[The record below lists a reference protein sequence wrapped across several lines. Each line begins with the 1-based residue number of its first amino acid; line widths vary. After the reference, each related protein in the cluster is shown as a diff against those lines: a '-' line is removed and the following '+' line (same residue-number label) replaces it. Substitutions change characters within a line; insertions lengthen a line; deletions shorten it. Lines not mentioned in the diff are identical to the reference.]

1 MSAGDLRT
9 SRLLN
14 KGWSVFKQ
22 PYPLSLLLHNARSRQ
37 LPAEKT
43 TVESLSSPNS
53 YLPPFPR
60 SSCPSGGFTRRKDP
74 RRRPHLRCR
83 KAPPL
88 YGISR
93 LAERGGFCR
102 LRSGAPRV
110 PPPLKL
116 THGVLGLGGESSPV
130 QGSPTSSPAWPLG
143 RDEACPRSPN
153 FINIPAWNQVS
164 ARAFRQRGKPAA
176 RLDQGAPRL
185 PSLLQKDQRVAG
197 GRGFPS
203 LPRDSPNAHIPILA
217 FSFGCNLTS
226 CFPVELSFWQN
237 W

>member
-1 MSAGDLRT
+1 MPQSASALRHFTT
-9 SRLLN
+9 SW
-14 KGWSVFKQ
+14 KGW
-22 PYPLSLLLHNARSRQ
+22 LLQ
-37 LPAEKT
+37 
-43 TVESLSSPNS
+43 
-53 YLPPFPR
+53 
-60 SSCPSGGFTRRKDP
+60 
-74 RRRPHLRCR
+74 
-83 KAPPL
+83 AP
-88 YGISR
+88 GW
-93 LAERGGFCR
+93 GT
-102 LRSGAPRV
+102 RV
-110 PPPLKL
+110 PPPLRL

-185 PSLLQKDQRVAG
+185 PSFPQKDQRVAS

-203 LPRDSPNAHIPILA
+203 LPQIALMHTFPILA

-237 W
+237 WWWMLVLIS